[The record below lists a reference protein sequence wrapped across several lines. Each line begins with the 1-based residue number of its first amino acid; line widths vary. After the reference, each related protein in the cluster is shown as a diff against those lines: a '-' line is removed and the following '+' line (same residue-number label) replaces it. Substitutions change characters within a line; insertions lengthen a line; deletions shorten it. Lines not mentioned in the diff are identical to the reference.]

1 VSFLLL
7 TPHPLETLGLGG
19 YSGTI
24 STDRGQHAVIFAGL
38 ALFGTAG
45 RWPISYAM
53 LAGLLAAYAVGTEGL
68 QSLIP
73 SRTPEWADVV
83 ENLLGIAIG
92 FGLCAVW
99 ARIRWPR
106 DTE

>member
-19 YSGTI
+19 YSEAI
-24 STDRGQHAVIFAGL
+24 SADRGQHAVIFVCL
-38 ALFGTAG
+38 ALFGAAS
-45 RWPISYAM
+45 RWPVSRTILGA
-53 LAGLLAAYAVGTEGL
+53 LLAAYAVGTEGL
-68 QSLIP
+68 QSFIP
-73 SRTPEWADVV
+73 SRTPEWADVG
-83 ENLLGIAIG
+83 ENMLGIAIG

-99 ARIRWPR
+99 ARIRRPR